1 MHVRACRPTER
12 SWAWSRSITAPIGS
26 APSTS
31 SPARCVCCSTSQQD
45 ESPSFAPNGAALIYG
60 TKQGGRGALAIVS
73 ADGRY
78 QQQLSSDSGDVRE
91 PAWSPFMTPP

>member
-1 MHVRACRPTER
+1 VL
-12 SWAWSRSITAPIGS
+12 
-26 APSTS
+26 
-31 SPARCVCCSTSQQD
+31 STSQQD

-78 QQQLSSDSGDVRE
+78 QQLLSSDSGDVRE
-91 PAWSPFMTPP
+91 PAWSPFLTPP